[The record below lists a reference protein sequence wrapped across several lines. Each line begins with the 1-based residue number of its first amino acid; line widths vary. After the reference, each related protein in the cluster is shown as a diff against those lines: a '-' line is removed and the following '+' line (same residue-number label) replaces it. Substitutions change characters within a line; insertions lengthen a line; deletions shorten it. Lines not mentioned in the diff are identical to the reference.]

1 MSGTRLSCY
10 DQLRHN
16 KLRTLTCIDLTHV
29 PAFVHL
35 LHLTNSQ
42 LPDFLFRIEDGNA
55 MIFGNDLTA
64 YRENRLRI
72 DTQPSDLEKESRKL
86 SPQ

>member
-1 MSGTRLSCY
+1 MSNCVTI
-10 DQLRHN
+10 
-16 KLRTLTCIDLTHV
+16 KLRTLTCVDLTHV
-29 PAFVHL
+29 PALVRL

-55 MIFGNDLTA
+55 MIFGDDLTA

-86 SPQ
+86 SPKYT